1 MKARVNVHGPAGA
14 VGESSPGGAAQGC
27 GVRNESGAGRPGG
40 RGKRKK
46 RELVRAKGREKV
58 QRGESLKEEEGKE
71 VRAAE
76 GAGPFSTGTSG
87 MRAPPARMRRDN
99 PR

>member
-1 MKARVNVHGPAGA
+1 MGRPGPSAKAAP
-14 VGESSPGGAAQGC
+14 
-27 GVRNESGAGRPGG
+27 AGRPKVAEYEMKAERAG
-40 RGKRKK
+40 RGVGGNEKK
-46 RELVRAKGREKV
+46 ELVRAKGREKV

>member
-1 MKARVNVHGPAGA
+1 MGRPGPSAKAAP
-14 VGESSPGGAAQGC
+14 
-27 GVRNESGAGRPGG
+27 AGRPKVAEYEMKAERAG
-40 RGKRKK
+40 RGVGGSEKK
-46 RELVRAKGREKV
+46 KELVWAKGREKV

-99 PR
+99 PH